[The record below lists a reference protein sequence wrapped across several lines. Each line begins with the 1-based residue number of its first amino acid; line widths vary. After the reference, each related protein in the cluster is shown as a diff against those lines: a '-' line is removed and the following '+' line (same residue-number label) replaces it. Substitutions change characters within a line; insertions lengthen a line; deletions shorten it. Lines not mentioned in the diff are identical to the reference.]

1 MKKRRILGIAM
12 CAIAMSAMALPRS
25 ASAPQ
30 MLIKSDQGLM
40 APVWSPTGEKIAV
53 TSDNYVGIWVADAA
67 GYNLKQVT
75 DNAGAGYKMQ
85 WSADGSKILGRT
97 NVTVNNRIFHEIK
110 VWGVADFSETTLVEQ
125 TRDIQGTPVWKGVEQ
140 IALSDSRGAAEMNV
154 LSLKR
159 VTKSTT
165 DVFTLMVNE
174 PAEVAAK
181 VPSLREFSGKI
192 IINPALS
199 QDGMKVA
206 FQVPGKGIY
215 VCNVDGSDVKYV
227 CKGSHPSWLPDGSI
241 IYTVVKDNGVNF
253 TSSEIYARDITTG
266 KSVLLSGNSEIIP
279 LTPTVTKDGTRVAFE
294 NAKDACIYVITLK
307 Y

>member
-1 MKKRRILGIAM
+1 MKKRRILSIAM
-12 CAIAMSAMALPRS
+12 CAVVMSAVALPHS

-30 MLIKSDQGLM
+30 MLIKSDRGLM

-53 TSDNYVGIWVADAA
+53 TSDNYVGIWVADVA
-67 GYNLKQVT
+67 GNNLKQVT

-110 VWGVADFSETTLVEQ
+110 VWNVADFSETTLVEQ
-125 TRDIQGTPVWKGVEQ
+125 TRDIQGTPLWKGAEQ
-140 IALSDSRGAAEMNV
+140 IALSDLRGAAEMNV

-159 VTKSTT
+159 VTKSIT

-174 PAEVAAK
+174 PAEVAAN
-181 VPSLREFSGKI
+181 VPSLREFLGTI

-241 IYTVVKDNGVNF
+241 IYTVVKDDGVNF

-294 NAKDACIYVITLK
+294 NAMDACIYVITLK

>member
-1 MKKRRILGIAM
+1 MKKRRIFSIAM
-12 CAIAMSAMALPRS
+12 CAVVMSAVALPHS

-30 MLIKSDQGLM
+30 MLIKSDRGLM

-67 GYNLKQVT
+67 GNNLKQVT

-85 WSADGSKILGRT
+85 WSTDGSKILGRT

-110 VWGVADFSETTLVEQ
+110 VWNVADFSETTLVEQ
-125 TRDIQGTPVWKGVEQ
+125 TRDIQGTPLWKGAEQ
-140 IALSDSRGAAEMNV
+140 IALSDLRGAAEMNV
-154 LSLKR
+154 LSLKC
-159 VTKSTT
+159 VTKSIT

-181 VPSLREFSGKI
+181 VPSLREFLGTI

-241 IYTVVKDNGVNF
+241 IYTVVKDDGVNF

-294 NAKDACIYVITLK
+294 NAMDACIYVITLK

>member
-1 MKKRRILGIAM
+1 MKKRRIFSIAM
-12 CAIAMSAMALPRS
+12 CAVVMSAVALPHS

-30 MLIKSDQGLM
+30 MLIKSDRGLM

-67 GYNLKQVT
+67 GNNLKQVT

-85 WSADGSKILGRT
+85 WSTDGSKILGRT

-110 VWGVADFSETTLVEQ
+110 VWNVADFSETTLVEQ
-125 TRDIQGTPVWKGVEQ
+125 TRDIQGTPLWKGAEQ
-140 IALSDSRGAAEMNV
+140 IALSDLRGAAEMNV
-154 LSLKR
+154 LSLKC
-159 VTKSTT
+159 VTKSIT

-181 VPSLREFSGKI
+181 VPSLREFLGTI

-241 IYTVVKDNGVNF
+241 IYTVVKDDGVNF

-294 NAKDACIYVITLK
+294 NAMDACIYVINLK

>member
-1 MKKRRILGIAM
+1 MKKRRIFSIAM
-12 CAIAMSAMALPRS
+12 CAVVMSAVALPHS

-30 MLIKSDQGLM
+30 MLIKSDRGLM

-67 GYNLKQVT
+67 GNNLKQVT

-85 WSADGSKILGRT
+85 WSTDGSKILGRT

-110 VWGVADFSETTLVEQ
+110 VWNVADFSETTLVEQ
-125 TRDIQGTPVWKGVEQ
+125 ARDIQGTPLWKGAEQ
-140 IALSDSRGAAEMNV
+140 IALSDLRGAAEMNV
-154 LSLKR
+154 LSLKC
-159 VTKSTT
+159 VTKSIT

-181 VPSLREFSGKI
+181 VPSLREFLGTI

-241 IYTVVKDNGVNF
+241 IYTVVKDDGVNF

-294 NAKDACIYVITLK
+294 NAMDACIYVINLK